1 MSNKQLATLFAC
13 GLVGWI
19 VIQGL
24 LAIMPVYAVRLGA
37 DPSSAGTYL
46 SLSFVALTV
55 GTVAAG
61 WLSDRF
67 QRRKAMLIGAG
78 LINIPAT
85 WLMGQVSELWQ
96 LIILTVI
103 VFFFIGITFTAI
115 NVLAGLFASEA
126 ERGKVFGILAI
137 NTGLGAVI
145 GAALSGRIVDQWG
158 YPALF
163 SAAALSWLLQPLLTL
178 LLQDK
183 KAVVAA
189 DRSVS
194 QAASAPELGTM
205 FYLLLVANLIAFA
218 SNFVALLARPLLMD
232 TMGFDA
238 TAIANVGAIGGLVS
252 LPFPVLF
259 GWLSDRMNRYWLVAL
274 CFAFSAIG
282 LFMLAS
288 SNVEWQFWASAIL
301 LSGTGI
307 SLGIGPALVTDV
319 VPPQVL
325 GKGLSWYGFSS
336 SAGGIVGFMLT
347 GNAIQGIGMSATF
360 IGSALLTV
368 LAIIL
373 VLQVRRARQ
382 LQSVMA

>member
-1 MSNKQLATLFAC
+1 MQILHLR
-13 GLVGWI
+13 
-19 VIQGL
+19 
-24 LAIMPVYAVRLGA
+24 AIISFV
-37 DPSSAGTYL
+37 
-46 SLSFVALTV
+46 FVALTA
-55 GTVAAG
+55 GTVVAG

-67 QRRKAMLIGAG
+67 QRRKAMLISSA

-96 LIILTVI
+96 LVALTVI
-103 VFFFIGITFTAI
+103 VFFFIGMTFTSI

-145 GAALSGRIVDQWG
+145 GAALSGRIVDAWG

-163 SAAALSWLLQPLLTL
+163 LAAAACWLLQPLLTL

-183 KAVVAA
+183 VVSRDATTTTRTAAPDKAA
-189 DRSVS
+189 
-194 QAASAPELGTM
+194 LGGM
-205 FYLLLVANLIAFA
+205 FYVLLAANLIAFA
-218 SNFVALLARPLLMD
+218 ANFTALLARPLLMSRL
-232 TMGFDA
+232 GFEA
-238 TAIANVGAIGGLVS
+238 TAIASVGAIGGLIS
-252 LPFPVLF
+252 LPFPVFF

-282 LFMLAS
+282 LLMLAS
-288 SNVEWQFWASAIL
+288 ATVEWQFWASAIL

-319 VPPQVL
+319 VPAQAL

-336 SAGGIVGFMLT
+336 SAGGIVGFTLT
-347 GNAIQGIGMSATF
+347 GYAIQGFGMNATF

-368 LAIIL
+368 MAILL

-382 LQSVMA
+382 LQPVLI